1 MRRRLML
8 ALVPAALT
16 FASLAHAQPA
26 APDRLH
32 GRHGPPTAE
41 MRARHEAM
49 QQQRLEDLK
58 TILRLRP
65 DQEPALAAF
74 MEAHKPPARDFDRPS
89 EPRVLTTPQRLDE
102 MARREAEMAARHE
115 RMRQALAKFYTA
127 LSPEQ
132 QKVFDALM
140 RLHASHG
147 GPVGSHRMMMRRD
160 GPDGPMPG
168 HEPPL

>member
-8 ALVPAALT
+8 ALVPAVLA
-16 FASLAHAQPA
+16 FASFAHAQPA
-26 APDRLH
+26 APDGLH
-32 GRHGPPTAE
+32 GRRGPPTAE

-49 QQQRLEDLK
+49 RQQRLEDLK

-74 MEAHKPPARDFDRPS
+74 MEAHRPPVHEFDGPP
-89 EPRVLTTPQRLDE
+89 EPKALTTPQRLDE

-115 RMRQALAKFYTA
+115 RMRQALAKFYAA

-132 QKVFDALM
+132 QKVFDALL
-140 RLHASHG
+140 RLHASHD
-147 GPVGSHRMMMRRD
+147 GPMGDHRMMMRRD